1 MRPLHWF
8 ILILI
13 ALILFGAQKLPEV
26 ARSLGRSAK
35 ILKEEL
41 ADTATDPA
49 GSEPPASKA
58 PGSSPQA
65 PTPLR
70 DSTAE

>member
-13 ALILFGAQKLPEV
+13 ALILFGAQKLPDV

-41 ADTATDPA
+41 ADTANGPSGSQPPAPKAPSPQDPA
-49 GSEPPASKA
+49 
-58 PGSSPQA
+58 
-65 PTPLR
+65 TLR